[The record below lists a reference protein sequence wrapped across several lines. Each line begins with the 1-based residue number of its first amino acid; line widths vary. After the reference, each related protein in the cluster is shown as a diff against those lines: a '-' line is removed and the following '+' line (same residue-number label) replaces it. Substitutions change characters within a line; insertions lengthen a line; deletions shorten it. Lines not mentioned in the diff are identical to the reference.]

1 MKRIILAA
9 LAAISL
15 GQAADAMTADE
26 LAACYHNVRIE
37 LYQDMFGLERL
48 EAVQLYASIDD
59 GALME
64 REQESAWSTQRNVH
78 LIDSGEH
85 LLSDFLFPLP
95 PNDSTYYQLNV
106 DMNNCTL
113 NFISAYLFP
122 ESNQ

>member
-64 REQESAWSTQRNVH
+64 REQESAWSIADSVQYLNTGEFIVADFMTPLGEGANV
-78 LIDSGEH
+78 
-85 LLSDFLFPLP
+85 
-95 PNDSTYYQLNV
+95 QLNL
-106 DMNNCTL
+106 DMNNCTREYI
-113 NFISAYLFP
+113 NAYLS
-122 ESNQ
+122 ESN

>member
-1 MKRIILAA
+1 
-9 LAAISL
+9 
-15 GQAADAMTADE
+15 MTADE
-26 LAACYHNVRIE
+26 LAACYHDVRIE

-48 EAVQLYASIDD
+48 EAVQLYASIGD

-64 REQESAWSTQRNVH
+64 DAQESAWSVQRDVH
-78 LIDSGEH
+78 LIDAGEF

-95 PNDSTYYQLNV
+95 PNNSEHYQLNV

-122 ESNQ
+122 ESKP